1 LIVEIEGLAGASAGN
16 AGGAASGPGAVGAA
30 MVKTVFKKGMSIVP
44 WRDGLYW
51 VGSSYEWTFEHA
63 EPTEVFRRR
72 AEAAL
77 REWVRLPFRIVEHW
91 AAVRPATLERRP
103 FVGFHPV
110 QQAVGILNGMGT
122 KGCSLA
128 PFFARQL
135 VRHIVDGSPIL
146 PEADVRRFTKIL
158 SR

>member
-1 LIVEIEGLAGASAGN
+1 
-16 AGGAASGPGAVGAA
+16 
-30 MVKTVFKKGMSIVP
+30 MSIVP

-51 VGSSYEWTFEHA
+51 VGSSYEWSFEHA

-72 AEAAL
+72 AESAL
-77 REWVRLPFRIVEHW
+77 REWVKLPFRVLEQV
-91 AAVRPATLERRP
+91 ASVRPATLERRP
-103 FVGFHPV
+103 FVGFHPLHP
-110 QQAVGILNGMGT
+110 AVGILNGMGT

-135 VRHIVDGSPIL
+135 VQYIVDGTAIL
-146 PEADVRRFTKIL
+146 PEADVRRFNKIL